1 MGRAYMHLPSRLRGI
16 LTANLCNFV
25 KAEAIRTTVVSI
37 TNIIHT
43 KVVQIAAVICTTKKI
58 YN

>member
-1 MGRAYMHLPSRLRGI
+1 MHLSPRLRGI

-25 KAEAIRTTVVSI
+25 QAEAIRTTVVSI
-37 TNIIHT
+37 TNIIRT

-58 YN
+58 YNL